1 MFVCQDTVKEIGRL
15 AEFLGVDPSVA
26 DTVAEQTN
34 FSVMKEIKTKQDLP
48 HIAQCFDDG
57 KANAHLFRKG
67 QQIFVYA

>member
-1 MFVCQDTVKEIGRL
+1 MKEIGRL
-15 AEFLGVDPSVA
+15 AEFLGMDPSVA

-48 HIAQCFDDG
+48 QIAQYFNDG

-67 QQIFVYA
+67 EQLFVCA